1 MISVLDLLDNTS
13 YASQR
18 AVRDEVA
25 AMDNEIRRRMDSGL
39 SPDDMKTAMAAR
51 GAAQAAALIL
61 EKLFK

>member
-1 MISVLDLLDNTS
+1 MISVLDLLDDAP

-25 AMDNEIRRRMDSGL
+25 AMDNDIRRRMDAGL
-39 SPDDMKTAMAAR
+39 SPDEMKTAQAAR
-51 GAAQAAALIL
+51 AAAQAASLIL